1 MPLFRKKLK
10 IKSRSDWL
18 FAVTAITLVFK
29 RDLEKY
35 IKFLRITVGRPF
47 NEPCPIKK

>member
-35 IKFLRITVGRPF
+35 IKLETPKTRL
-47 NEPCPIKK
+47 KA